1 MRDYLAE
8 MLNALTSA
16 YSRKDYDNL
25 LRASP
30 VETLIG
36 KLFSVLAW
44 GLNTVQEQAELIR
57 LWDDIDNARGSV
69 LDRYGANFGVKRFG
83 ATDNFYRLAIK
94 VKLLAQLSGGD
105 INTVLDAA
113 ASLFEIPVERIDM
126 DEVFPDKISLNINEA
141 DLTPETLAIVADI
154 VTMIKRILASGI
166 GMIATLRS
174 YREFR
179 NEVLIGTSLFDH
191 TKLTFDLPDVRRA
204 FTEEVRVE
212 SAAFERSSL
221 VFDLPDVRRCFRA
234 EDVLASAAAFEHTGL
249 IFNLPAPAPKTFSQV
264 AGVKPV
270 LFEHTRLKVPPAV
283 SPPRVFQSVCPAASV
298 LFERSQVTI
307 KPTY

>member
-25 LRASP
+25 QRASP

-57 LWDDIDNARGSV
+57 LWDDIDNAKGSV

-105 INTVLDAA
+105 INTIINSAA
-113 ASLFEIPVERIDM
+113 ELLSVEPTDIFLK
-126 DEVFPDKISLNINEA
+126 EVFPAKIALFVDQELLSEERL
-141 DLTPETLAIVADI
+141 DI
-154 VTMIKRILASGI
+154 IEQIAYAVKRILA
-166 GMIATLRS
+166 
-174 YREFR
+174 
-179 NEVLIGTSLFDH
+179 
-191 TKLTFDLPDVRRA
+191 
-204 FTEEVRVE
+204 
-212 SAAFERSSL
+212 
-221 VFDLPDVRRCFRA
+221 
-234 EDVLASAAAFEHTGL
+234 
-249 IFNLPAPAPKTFSQV
+249 
-264 AGVKPV
+264 AGVGIRLYLRTYQKHQVIIPV
-270 LFEHTRLKVPPAV
+270 LNGYTASTILSANPTNV
-283 SPPRVFQSVCPAASV
+283 SRFVRQSNGTHGLHIC
-298 LFERSQVTI
+298 THI
-307 KPTY
+307 KSKLVK